1 MYYIGTV
8 DGHNLNDLVA
18 ILQEVKETK
27 SVGPVLIHV
36 VTEKGRGYSFAES
49 AQDKYHGVSKFDL
62 ASGEQKKASTTIP
75 TYTQVFADAM
85 VGEAMLDD
93 SIVAV
98 HAAMGGG
105 NRNQSLRE
113 IFCRAYF

>member
-1 MYYIGTV
+1 M
-8 DGHNLNDLVA
+8 LVRPHSCCDR
-18 ILQEVKETK
+18 ER
-27 SVGPVLIHV
+27 
-36 VTEKGRGYSFAES
+36 RGYSFAES

-98 HAAMGGG
+98 TAMGGG
-105 NRNQSLRE
+105 TGINHFE